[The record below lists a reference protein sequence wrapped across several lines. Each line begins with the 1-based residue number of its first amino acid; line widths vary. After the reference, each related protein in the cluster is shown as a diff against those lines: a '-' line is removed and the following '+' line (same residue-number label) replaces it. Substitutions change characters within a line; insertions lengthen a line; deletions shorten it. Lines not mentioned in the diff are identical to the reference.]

1 MFTIFFYKI
10 NINNLLMHNYF
21 TITAGRTGS
30 AWLAS
35 FLSQNL
41 NINEVHEFLG
51 INDFGHKMPDI
62 RTMRNFNNFGNN
74 EFVQNFWKRKFEYIP
89 NELYSETNHT
99 LCKCGLVENIILN
112 KREKYTTLIILKRDM
127 TDQCVSYLERNDFG
141 NITIAWQWY
150 LHPSYLKKIINPKPF
165 MQFGNL
171 GQPLWYCY
179 EMAARQEYYSQKFS
193 DKVKMIEITLEEVVT
208 NIGAKKLHLDS
219 YTTLCWFTS
228 DSFVSVIFKPFE
240 IFLLVKT
247 GCSTRLIHSISF
259 YSNFVS
265 HFPFSIK
272 RH

>member
-1 MFTIFFYKI
+1 M
-10 NINNLLMHNYF
+10 MHNYF

-51 INDFGHKMPDI
+51 INDVGNKMPDI

-74 EFVQNFWKRKFEYIP
+74 EFVQNFGRENLNIYPTNLFRNQSYIK
-89 NELYSETNHT
+89 S
-99 LCKCGLVENIILN
+99 GLVENIILN

-150 LHPSYLKKIINPKPF
+150 LHPSYLKIINPKPF

-179 EMAARQEYYSQKFS
+179 EMQQDKNIIQK
-193 DKVKMIEITLEEVVT
+193 IL
-208 NIGAKKLHLDS
+208 
-219 YTTLCWFTS
+219 
-228 DSFVSVIFKPFE
+228 
-240 IFLLVKT
+240 
-247 GCSTRLIHSISF
+247 
-259 YSNFVS
+259 
-265 HFPFSIK
+265 
-272 RH
+272 